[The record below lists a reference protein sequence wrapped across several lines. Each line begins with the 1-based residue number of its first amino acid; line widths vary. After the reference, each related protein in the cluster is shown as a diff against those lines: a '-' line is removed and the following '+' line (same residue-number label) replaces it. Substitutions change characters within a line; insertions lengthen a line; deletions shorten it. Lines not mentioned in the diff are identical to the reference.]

1 MSHFWHEVEVK
12 EEKGSVFEMPL
23 YWNIA
28 VVVLLST
35 EIRASMKTLC
45 GHEVPAWKL
54 KQCLAWTKTFVVC
67 PCPIMILAHI
77 RYLNSRKSLEP
88 VLMGIIRSCF
98 SFIAGTVCG
107 IYVAQN
113 YQVPN
118 ITKLIDTTLHKAKQ
132 VEETYR
138 KPKKKGS
145 DDDNY
150 D

>member
-1 MSHFWHEVEVK
+1 MAVHKF
-12 EEKGSVFEMPL
+12 SVTIFLPFIAFRVSEFCSSFKNQL
-23 YWNIA
+23 NI
-28 VVVLLST
+28 LSY
-35 EIRASMKTLC
+35 
-45 GHEVPAWKL
+45 V
-54 KQCLAWTKTFVVC
+54 
-67 PCPIMILAHI
+67 ILADI
-77 RYLNSRKSLEP
+77 GYLNSRKSLEL

-98 SFIAGTVCG
+98 SFIAGTVYG

-113 YQVPN
+113 YQIPN

-138 KPKKKGS
+138 KPKKKDS

>member
-1 MSHFWHEVEVK
+1 MYFGETKMSLFWT
-12 EEKGSVFEMPL
+12 L
-23 YWNIA
+23 YLIWRFLA
-28 VVVLLST
+28 V
-35 EIRASMKTLC
+35 
-45 GHEVPAWKL
+45 
-54 KQCLAWTKTFVVC
+54 
-67 PCPIMILAHI
+67 ILAHI

>member
-1 MSHFWHEVEVK
+1 MEHGWSSRE
-12 EEKGSVFEMPL
+12 
-23 YWNIA
+23 
-28 VVVLLST
+28 
-35 EIRASMKTLC
+35 
-45 GHEVPAWKL
+45 KL
-54 KQCLAWTKTFVVC
+54 KIKSDYQRFTQGFTGRCISFPSLSFFPSSRLGFRNFAQVFKFNSISSDT
-67 PCPIMILAHI
+67 ILGFFSELNYI
-77 RYLNSRKSLEP
+77 GYLNSRKLLEP

>member
-54 KQCLAWTKTFVVC
+54 KQL
-67 PCPIMILAHI
+67 ILAHI

>member
-1 MSHFWHEVEVK
+1 MGLFGK
-12 EEKGSVFEMPL
+12 IG
-23 YWNIA
+23 IQ
-28 VVVLLST
+28 
-35 EIRASMKTLC
+35 RASLLTD
-45 GHEVPAWKL
+45 GAV
-54 KQCLAWTKTFVVC
+54 
-67 PCPIMILAHI
+67 
-77 RYLNSRKSLEP
+77 Y
-88 VLMGIIRSCF
+88 
-98 SFIAGTVCG
+98 G

-150 D
+150 HYKKMEHL

>member
-1 MSHFWHEVEVK
+1 MNFLFSVTIFLLFIAFRVSDFHFSPHSPSQFCPK
-12 EEKGSVFEMPL
+12 FSNSTQHRHL
-23 YWNIA
+23 RYWI
-28 VVVLLST
+28 
-35 EIRASMKTLC
+35 
-45 GHEVPAWKL
+45 
-54 KQCLAWTKTFVVC
+54 F
-67 PCPIMILAHI
+67 
-77 RYLNSRKSLEP
+77 NSRKSLEQ

-107 IYVAQN
+107 VYVAQN

-138 KPKKKGS
+138 KPNKKKGS

>member
-1 MSHFWHEVEVK
+1 MELEERRIVQNMTHENLGGGG
-12 EEKGSVFEMPL
+12 EEKNNTFEVSQGKFQ
-23 YWNIA
+23 NNC
-28 VVVLLST
+28 T
-35 EIRASMKTLC
+35 ASQETVT
-45 GHEVPAWKL
+45 GGV
-54 KQCLAWTKTFVVC
+54 
-67 PCPIMILAHI
+67 ILADI
-77 RYLNSRKSLEP
+77 GYLNSRKSLEL

-98 SFIAGTVCG
+98 SFIAGTVYG

-113 YQVPN
+113 YQIPN

-138 KPKKKGS
+138 KPKKKDS

>member
-1 MSHFWHEVEVK
+1 MEHGWSGRKKITGRFIIFLFSVTIFLLFIAFRVSDFHFSPHTQSK
-12 EEKGSVFEMPL
+12 FFPKFSNSTQHRRL
-23 YWNIA
+23 RYW
-28 VVVLLST
+28 
-35 EIRASMKTLC
+35 
-45 GHEVPAWKL
+45 
-54 KQCLAWTKTFVVC
+54 KQ
-67 PCPIMILAHI
+67 
-77 RYLNSRKSLEP
+77 

-118 ITKLIDTTLHKAKQ
+118 ITKLIDTTLHKAKE

-145 DDDNY
+145 KDDDNY